1 MRVHLSELG
10 FACGSPGL
18 PGSFW
23 VLPLMNFCSCFL
35 FFSPLFFLLGSSCFL
50 PSSLP
55 PPYPTL
61 SLPHPVCPLIC
72 LFLAFLCLLSLSWKF
87 YTTDSMSPA
96 PSTALPNPA
105 SRPST
110 PIKYWPFLPFPC
122 PKVGAR
128 VCVGTVYSK
137 GSPRSLVWSLR
148 GSPEQNDTHVFRGRP
163 NSAFSLTCPSGLPAN
178 QVSVYGHVAV

>member
-1 MRVHLSELG
+1 MGIATDEL
-10 FACGSPGL
+10 L
-18 PGSFW
+18 
-23 VLPLMNFCSCFL
+23 FL
-35 FFSPLFFLLGSSCFL
+35 FFFFLLCSFSWAPHVFSL
-50 PSSLP
+50 SSSLP

-61 SLPHPVCPLIC
+61 SLLHPVCPLIC

-128 VCVGTVYSK
+128 VCVGPVYSK

-148 GSPEQNDTHVFRGRP
+148 GSPEKMTPMYLGAGPIQP
-163 NSAFSLTCPSGLPAN
+163 SA
-178 QVSVYGHVAV
+178 